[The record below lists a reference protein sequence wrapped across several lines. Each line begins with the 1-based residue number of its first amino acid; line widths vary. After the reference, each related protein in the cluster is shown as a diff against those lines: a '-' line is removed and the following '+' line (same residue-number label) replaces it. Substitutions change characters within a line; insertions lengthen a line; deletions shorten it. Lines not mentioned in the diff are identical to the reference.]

1 MGIFQNNLMG
11 AAAAAASAGGASF
24 YDHQIEQS
32 ARFDKASTSYLS
44 RSVSSTGNRK
54 TFTFSAWIKK
64 ITIGEDQTIFGT
76 YSSGNE
82 FSLRFSNAED
92 TRAYEY
98 TGSSFD
104 FNKGYS
110 ALQRDVSAWMHLVF
124 RVDMTQSSSADRT
137 KLYHNGTQLTD
148 VTDYTAS
155 TLNYDTLINYSGYP
169 MNIGHYGSTSQYFN
183 GYMAEVI
190 HCDGQSYE
198 PTQFAESKNG
208 VWIPKDPSGT
218 TFGTNGF
225 HLKFENSG
233 DLGNDSS
240 GNNNDWTANAMGA
253 DHQVLDS
260 PTFGS

>member
-1 MGIFQNNLMG
+1 MVANEKWFTG
-11 AAAAAASAGGASF
+11 ATSVESGF
-24 YDHQIEQS
+24 YDYQIQQS
-32 ARFDKASTSYLS
+32 ARFDSASTSYLS

-64 ITIGEDQTIFGT
+64 TTLGADQTIFGT

-82 FSLRFSNAED
+82 FSLRFSNVED

-190 HCDGQSYE
+190 FADGQSYA
-198 PTQFAESKNG
+198 PTQFGEYKGGNI
-208 VWIPKDPSGT
+208 WIPKDPSGT

-225 HLKFENSG
+225 HLKFQNASALG
-233 DLGNDSS
+233 DDSS
-240 GNNNDWTANAMGA
+240 GNNNDFTANNMGT